1 MDDLYIT
8 LDTTLFVLNVLCAF
22 LFNYVFLNYEKHDFV
37 TTITATTNLFV
48 LFPTIAA
55 HGIWLKSCL
64 LFVASVSLLNNLGA
78 ETSIDEQALFTSLFL
93 TYSLSWWPEEWSSRL
108 TKTKGC
114 GFFTGNDTK
123 YEPCTCKISLKLVIN
138 IIITVIASILLQSYN
153 NETFFK
159 IDTFDVT
166 YAYFLL
172 LFSVIL
178 ASGFALTFTYNNTFG
193 VFFTIGVCATFLGQL
208 LNALNKDKYEKLA
221 YAQWHVFIYTSAYCF
236 SRAYVSVEGFRK
248 ARQF

>member
-1 MDDLYIT
+1 M
-8 LDTTLFVLNVLCAF
+8 
-22 LFNYVFLNYEKHDFV
+22 
-37 TTITATTNLFV
+37 
-48 LFPTIAA
+48 
-55 HGIWLKSCL
+55 
-64 LFVASVSLLNNLGA
+64 
-78 ETSIDEQALFTSLFL
+78 DEQALFTSLFL

-108 TKTKGC
+108 TKPKDVV
-114 GFFTGNDTK
+114 FTGNDTNMNHVHA
-123 YEPCTCKISLKLVIN
+123 KISLKLVIN

-178 ASGFALTFTYNNTFG
+178 ASVFALTFRYNNTFG
-193 VFFTIGVCATFLGQL
+193 AFFTIGVCATFLGQL
-208 LNALNKDKYEKLA
+208 LIALNKDKYEKLA